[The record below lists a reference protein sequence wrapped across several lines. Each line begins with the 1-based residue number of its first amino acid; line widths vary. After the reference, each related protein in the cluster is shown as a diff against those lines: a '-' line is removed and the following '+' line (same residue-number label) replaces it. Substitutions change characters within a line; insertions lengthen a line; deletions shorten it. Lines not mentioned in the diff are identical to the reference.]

1 MGAVL
6 AYRLTPAATAQ
17 LTAAQ
22 AGTDREQLQTAI
34 DEATL
39 VPLDDAVLAA
49 ARTRLD
55 ELATAEEA
63 GRLARRESAGLG
75 NVPPPEE
82 FMCPITH
89 DMMVDPVVALDGHS
103 YERTAIQAVLDSA
116 NPRSPLTREVLS
128 RALHPNINLRQR
140 IERHEGD
147 LDGVAAQFEARV
159 QEVAAERAAAAAE
172 AAQLQEEPRRE
183 RSRRREEPAE
193 GEEPEAARRVQR
205 RRSS

>member
-63 GRLARRESAGLG
+63 ARLARRESAGLG